1 MHQQVLIGDV
11 AQLGQ
16 AAAQFLAGG
25 YAQAAPGGES
35 VVGRRQRDFPR
46 REAGVAQPQP
56 DGSVESA
63 FVYLAQ
69 LGGRQRVCIAAFG
82 VLAPVVAFVP
92 VPDVGTCTTFQPSLS
107 QDTVAAIGNNIA
119 ALLGAGLLAF
129 VVYLALTRGRTRT
142 PVPASVRRAR
152 VIGTAVTGLLLA
164 GGFVWFQVDRPSFD
178 CGAHFAAAIPL
189 FGCII
194 GVAVLNAVTRTQEHL
209 AEGLSLGRAIR
220 NRYTVIVVL
229 IALVLLAA
237 IPVQLSGSRFTV
249 LFLEAGVLL
258 FFLVFWILQSA
269 ELWDRGRRDSSV
281 SVLPR
286 RPISRPPRS

>member
-1 MHQQVLIGDV
+1 VDPQLLTTYRYLRLSLVTVLAMLALAV
-11 AQLGQ
+11 L
-16 AAAQFLAGG
+16 LEMAGG
-25 YAQAAPGGES
+25 RFQPSISDYYWTPVRS
-35 VVGRRQRDFPR
+35 VFVGSLVALGVGMVVIKADN
-46 REAGVAQPQP
+46 ELEDILLNAG
-56 DGSVESA
+56 
-63 FVYLAQ
+63 
-69 LGGRQRVCIAAFG
+69 G

-92 VPDVGTCTTFQPSLS
+92 TPDVGTCTTFQPSLS
-107 QDTVAAIGNNIA
+107 QDTVAAIGNNVG

-129 VVYLALTRGRTRT
+129 VVHLALTRGRPRT

-152 VIGTAVTGLLLA
+152 VIGTVVTGLLLA
-164 GGFVWFQVDRPSFD
+164 GGFVWFRVDRPSFD

-209 AEGLSLGRAIR
+209 AQGLPLARSIR

-229 IALVLLAA
+229 IVLVLLAA
-237 IPVQLSGSRFTV
+237 IPVQLGGSRFTV

-269 ELWDRGRRDSSV
+269 ELWDRGRRDREI